1 MSNELTIQDRID
13 IVKGKVESL
22 VQTGVSPN
30 DIVYIP
36 SEFKG
41 LTALEFA
48 ELARALPGMTI
59 NDGGASYSG
68 YLNISG
74 VHTSASSA
82 YGTRKDAPASMRDE
96 LDALIASAQQ

>member
-1 MSNELTIQDRID
+1 MSNEMSIQDRID

-22 VQTGVSPN
+22 VQTGIAPG

-36 SEFKG
+36 AEFNG

-48 ELARALPGMTI
+48 ELSRALPGMTI
-59 NDGGASYSG
+59 NDGVASYSG

-82 YGTRKDAPASMRDE
+82 YGTRKAEPATMRDE

>member
-1 MSNELTIQDRID
+1 MSNELSIQDRID

-22 VQTGVSPN
+22 VQTGIAPG

-36 SEFKG
+36 AEFKG

-48 ELARALPGMTI
+48 ELSRALPGMTI
-59 NDGGASYSG
+59 DDGGASYSG

-82 YGTRKDAPASMRDE
+82 YGTRKAEPATMRDE